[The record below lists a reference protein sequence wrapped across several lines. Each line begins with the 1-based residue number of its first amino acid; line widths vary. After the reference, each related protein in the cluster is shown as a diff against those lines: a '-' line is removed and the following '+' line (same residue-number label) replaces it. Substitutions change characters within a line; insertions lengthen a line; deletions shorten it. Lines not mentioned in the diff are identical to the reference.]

1 MKNKLIQLGN
11 VIGTAGIP
19 GSPVELDVEKL
30 IEGGCLA
37 QASSG
42 GGKSWL
48 MRRIFEQTFPHVQ
61 QIIIDPEGEFS
72 TLREKFDYILAAKQG
87 GDVVAHP
94 SYAEKLAI
102 KLLELRASCVIDL
115 YELIPGAR
123 RLFVKNLMTALVN
136 APKSLW
142 HPVLIG
148 LDEAHEFAPEKGH
161 GEAESLQAVV
171 DIATRGRKRG
181 QRLLVG
187 TQRIASL
194 SKDVAAQLKNKL
206 VGNTT
211 LDIDQVRAGN
221 ELGLDKKDR
230 VELRKID
237 QGQFFAFGPAIS
249 REIVKVKIGPILTSH
264 PKAGQLAEVT
274 PAPAG
279 IRKLLASL
287 KELPAEAEAEIHTL
301 ADYQRKL
308 GELEKELRQAR
319 AQTPTP
325 LPAEKIEVQV
335 VSQSAL
341 TELETIAYNLA
352 EVNTAQKA
360 LAQSVLEVTTS
371 FQNVRAEIDKFKE
384 KVNRQPKPVMQRLP
398 EVPARI
404 REHVAK
410 RAAEVS
416 RHGLGTAELSKC
428 ERAILTAY
436 AQNPDGI
443 TRQSALIFAGYRA
456 SGDTS
461 KAFAR
466 LISEGWIIQVGAG
479 HAVTKLGLDALG
491 EFTRLPTGDKLRDQ
505 IRNGARFSPVERK
518 LIGVIFDS
526 YPKDISR
533 SDTIMGAGY
542 RPSGDT
548 SKALAKFVAMGY
560 VEKIG
565 NSMLRA
571 SAKLFE

>member
-1 MKNKLIQLGN
+1 MKKLIELGD
-11 VIGTAGIP
+11 ALAADLKPLPGIKI
-19 GSPVELDVEKL
+19 ELDVEKL

-48 MRRIFEQTFPHVQ
+48 MRRVFEQTFPHVQ

-72 TLREKFDYILAAKQG
+72 TLREKFDYILAAKTG

-94 SYAEKLAI
+94 LYAERLAI
-102 KLLELRASCVIDL
+102 KLLELGASCVIDL
-115 YELIPGAR
+115 YELMPDAR
-123 RLFVKNLMTALVN
+123 RQFVKNMMTALVN

-142 HPVLIG
+142 HPVLIAI
-148 LDEAHEFAPEKGH
+148 DEIHEFAPEKGH
-161 GEAESLQAVV
+161 GEAVSLQSVV
-171 DIATRGRKRG
+171 DMATRGRKRG
-181 QRLLVG
+181 QRLFGG
-187 TQRIASL
+187 TQRIASV

-206 VGNTT
+206 IGNTT

-221 ELGLDKKDR
+221 ELGLDKRDR
-230 VELRKID
+230 VELRKMD
-237 QGQFFAFGPAIS
+237 GGRFFAYGPAIS
-249 REIVKVKIGPILTSH
+249 NEIVRVKIGPILTSH
-264 PKAGQLAEVT
+264 PKAGQLMSAP

-279 IRKLLASL
+279 IRKHLGSL
-287 KELPAEAEAEIHTL
+287 KELPAEAEAEIHSL
-301 ADYQRKL
+301 EDYRRKL
-308 GELEKELRQAR
+308 AELEKELRQAR
-319 AQTPTP
+319 AQAPAP
-325 LPAEKIEVQV
+325 VQLPPEQV
-335 VSQSAL
+335 NVLSSIDSATLQSAL
-341 TELETIAYNLA
+341 QMFEGLKADLQSMGKIGAELVELNARLKQLCARPPETA
-352 EVNTAQKA
+352 
-360 LAQSVLEVTTS
+360 
-371 FQNVRAEIDKFKE
+371 
-384 KVNRQPKPVMQRLP
+384 RQPKPVMRLP

-428 ERAILTAY
+428 EKAILTAY

-466 LISEGWIIQVGAG
+466 LISQGWIETHGIG
-479 HAVTKLGLDALG
+479 HAVTKAGLDALG
-491 EFTRLPTGDKLRDQ
+491 EFTPLPTGAELRDQ
-505 IRNGARFSPVERK
+505 IRNATKFSPVERK
-518 LIGVIFDS
+518 LIGVIFDM
-526 YPKDISR
+526 YPGDVKRQDVI
-533 SDTIMGAGY
+533 TAAGY
-542 RPSGDT
+542 KPSGDT

-560 VEKIG
+560 VEKNG